1 MKTGIWGAPAMIAA
15 MTAMIL
21 LAEGAAADQP
31 SRNRSAA
38 SQPSS
43 ARLAV
48 VTNSTEHNDASV
60 TALVKSKLATNSN
73 TRDLHVDVDT
83 KNGVVRLSGE
93 VWSSE
98 ERDLVELLA
107 RNTEAV
113 TVVRNDLIV
122 RGRGVVSR

>member
-1 MKTGIWGAPAMIAA
+1 MKTGIRGASAMIAVL
-15 MTAMIL
+15 L
-21 LAEGAAADQP
+21 LAEGFAADQP
-31 SRNRSAA
+31 SRSRDAA
-38 SQPSS
+38 TQPSS

-48 VTNSTEHNDASV
+48 LTTSTEHDASV

-73 TRDLHVDVDT
+73 TRYLNVDVDT

-113 TVVRNDLIV
+113 TMVRNNLIV
-122 RGRGVVSR
+122 RGRGVVDR